1 MPKPLLLLDRSVVAP
16 KLVKEEVVAV
26 ELEGLTVGAAS
37 NLNIAAPLL
46 AGSFPNAMLP
56 PDRTPNANGF
66 GASAVGTEEEPKE
79 KRGVWGVRAVIPPAL
94 LLLLMM
100 LVAVLPPNCKGS
112 ACVENPP
119 LKAVGLKADIVSLT
133 LRCAFRLEG

>member
-1 MPKPLLLLDRSVVAP
+1 MPKPLLLLGRSVVAP

-26 ELEGLTVGAAS
+26 ELEGLTAGAAS

-79 KRGVWGVRAVIPPAL
+79 KRGVWRVAAVIPPA

-100 LVAVLPPNCKGS
+100 LVAVLPTNCKGS